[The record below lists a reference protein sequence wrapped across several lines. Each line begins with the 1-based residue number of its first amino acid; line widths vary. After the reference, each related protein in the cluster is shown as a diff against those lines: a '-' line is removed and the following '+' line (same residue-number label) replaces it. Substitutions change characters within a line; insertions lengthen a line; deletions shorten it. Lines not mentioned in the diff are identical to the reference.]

1 MMDTKEKEM
10 LIHIINAMDKAENIS
25 NEIKRVCPPQQCLR
39 FSIDKDK
46 QPSIFDNKLGGKP
59 YWDLALSYPTDE
71 KGKPMA
77 MVFQVNFEQCPHLEP
92 LPAKGILQFFIS
104 SDEDIICEGY
114 GCDYDNPNNQTN
126 YRIVY
131 HKDVNR
137 NIDESLLPKHLTC
150 EELCDYTPVKKE
162 CALTVKADES
172 CVSISCKEF
181 DSLFIS
187 AVKKLYNDEITNQFF
202 IVDEYL
208 TKDMPEDLAEEV
220 GSELF
225 NTNPMYDGPN
235 EYNFQMLGFPAFE
248 QVDERTED
256 SKYDTLLL
264 QIPSINSDE
273 EITIWGDCGSMRV
286 FINQDDLNECNFS
299 DVHYEF
305 QCY

>member
-1 MMDTKEKEM
+1 M
-10 LIHIINAMDKAENIS
+10 
-25 NEIKRVCPPQQCLR
+25 
-39 FSIDKDK
+39 F
-46 QPSIFDNKLGGKP
+46 
-59 YWDLALSYPTDE
+59 
-71 KGKPMA
+71 
-77 MVFQVNFEQCPHLEP
+77 
-92 LPAKGILQFFIS
+92 
-104 SDEDIICEGY
+104 
-114 GCDYDNPNNQTN
+114 YDRPNNQSN

-131 HKDVNR
+131 HKNVNR
-137 NIDESLLPKHLTC
+137 NIDGNSLPQYLTC
-150 EELCDYTPVKKE
+150 EELCEYTPVKKE
-162 CALTVKADES
+162 CALTVKTDES

-187 AVKKLYNDEITNQFF
+187 AVKKLYNDEITDQFF

-220 GSELF
+220 GPELF

-273 EITIWGDCGSMRV
+273 EITIWGDCGSMGV
-286 FINQDDLNECNFS
+286 FINQDDLNKCNFS